1 MALAERTGKYMAFI
15 VGDNITDVWK
25 KERITST
32 G

>member
-1 MALAERTGKYMAFI
+1 MALTERIGKYMAFI
-15 VGDNITDVWK
+15 AGDNITDVWK